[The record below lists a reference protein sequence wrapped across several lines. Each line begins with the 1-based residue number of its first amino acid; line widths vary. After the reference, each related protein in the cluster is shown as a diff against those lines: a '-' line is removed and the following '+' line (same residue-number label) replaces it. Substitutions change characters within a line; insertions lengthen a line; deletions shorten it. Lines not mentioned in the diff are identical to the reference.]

1 MQLRID
7 TLGSRCKWLAL
18 ALGGLWF
25 IAIGPAHHFSG
36 LSGIEAATVSAVC
49 CFLAGCLTFW
59 LSARVSRPRIQVFAG
74 LLGTGIR
81 ALFAVIGAL
90 LMQFVLRLPLKDY
103 MVWLG
108 LFYMVS
114 LGVETVLLLS
124 PRNETM
130 RG

>member
-7 TLGSRCKWLAL
+7 TLRIRCKWLAL

-25 IAIGPAHHFSG
+25 VAIGPAYHFSG
-36 LSGIEAATVSAVC
+36 LSGVEAATVSAAC

-81 ALFAVIGAL
+81 ALLAATGAL
-90 LMQFVLRLPLKDY
+90 LMQFVLRLPPKDY
-103 MVWLG
+103 LVWLG
-108 LFYMVS
+108 LFYLVS
-114 LGVETVLLLS
+114 LGVETFLLLS
-124 PRNETM
+124 ARNGAL